1 MPPQQHLNNELVNEL
16 TSFFTFS
23 RVQQF
28 IPTSPALIISSQLER
43 RIKATLALV
52 FQIRDRFRELENF
65 TDSFVDSYDNVRITE
80 RMKRAHKITFRMAK
94 LVASGQTSLNTN
106 DVATAT
112 NILTE
117 AANMYC
123 VLASLLA
130 EDAQHES
137 FIKAFKI
144 IPLQIVGPTTI
155 ENLSVEIGAL
165 KNDALTAART
175 QNQAVWN
182 SIDAARSAGRQI
194 PGDVICCNHYIVQ
207 PTHPRSREWRC
218 LNANCPSRTSL
229 YNPSHFE
236 EIAYHQ
242 RVCPFG
248 HHGTV
253 QFHPI
258 DIVGGFTFVT
268 I

>member
-23 RVQQF
+23 RVQQL
-28 IPTSPALIISSQLER
+28 IPTSPALKISSQLEQ

-65 TDSFVDSYDNVRITE
+65 TDNFVDSILHVRITR
-80 RMKRAHKITFRMAK
+80 RMELAHRITFRMAK
-94 LVASGQTSLNTN
+94 LVASGQTSLDTN

-144 IPLQIVGPTTI
+144 VPLQIAGPTTI

-182 SIDAARSAGRQI
+182 SIAAARSAGRQI
-194 PGDVICCNHYIVQ
+194 PNVICCNHDIVQ
-207 PTHPRSREWRC
+207 PFHPRSREWRC

-242 RVCPFG
+242 LVCPFG